1 MPDYK
6 EKELA
11 IKVAEKLGDEPI
23 FWENC
28 QEHGIGGMDVT
39 FYEPYGQYLHRKAA
53 EILFSEG
60 MAGKIDAHLYKIGFG
75 DGSHGT
81 RTHNIAAV
89 CWIRQ
94 WWATLTKVKLLNVWL
109 ELLELDK

>member
-1 MPDYK
+1 MMPDYK

-11 IKVAEKLGDEPI
+11 IKVAEQLGDEPI

-60 MAGKIDAHLYKIGFG
+60 MAAEFYEQIAVKAEIG
-75 DGSHGT
+75 DGLFEEEHVADWFRGEG
-81 RTHNIAAV
+81 
-89 CWIRQ
+89 
-94 WWATLTKVKLLNVWL
+94 TLTPEKILNVWL
-109 ELLELDK
+109 DMEKE